1 MKKIQKNNTQ
11 IPSKYKQMKMMII
24 LTIFSVVSADFLPT
38 DVGDGYFISYNKEGV
53 RNEDIKVSEVANE
66 FILRKKN
73 LK

>member
-1 MKKIQKNNTQ
+1 MKL
-11 IPSKYKQMKMMII
+11 MIF